1 MSEHTELT
9 KSREQAINLL
19 NTAVVAA
26 CFGKWE
32 EVIEKAE
39 TAAMLATHCKDLC
52 EREHR

>member
-1 MSEHTELT
+1 MTTSEELT

-32 EVIEKAE
+32 EVIEKSE
-39 TAAMLATHCKDLC
+39 TVAMLATHCKDLC
-52 EREHR
+52 EREYR